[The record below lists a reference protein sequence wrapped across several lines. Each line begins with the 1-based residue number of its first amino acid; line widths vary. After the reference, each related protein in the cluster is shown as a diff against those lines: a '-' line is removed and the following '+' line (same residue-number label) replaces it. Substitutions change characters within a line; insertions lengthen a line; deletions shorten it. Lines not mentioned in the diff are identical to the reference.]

1 MEVSRIRALRG
12 PNMWS
17 RHTAI
22 EAVVHCDAQE
32 RAIADLPGFEARLRA
47 LFPAIGALRPASAQK
62 IDISLAHVLEQAALA
77 LQAQAGC
84 PVTFS
89 HTHIT
94 SEPGSY
100 QVVVEYSEE
109 DVGRMAF
116 EDAVA
121 LVTAAATNGSF
132 DADASLKRLRETDE
146 DVRLGP
152 STGSIVEAA
161 AKRGV
166 PYRRLTQGSLVQFG
180 WGAKQRRIWAA
191 EVDATSAVSES
202 IAQDKDLSK
211 RLLQAAGV
219 PVPIGAR
226 WTRSMTPGPLR
237 SKWACRWWSSR
248 RTATRARA

>member
-1 MEVSRIRALRG
+1 MEVSRTRALRG

-22 EAVVHCDAQE
+22 EAVVHCTPAEQS
-32 RAIADLPGFEARLRA
+32 IADMPEFEARLRA
-47 LFPAIGALRPASAQK
+47 LFPSIGALRPASAQRTP
-62 IDISLAHVLEQAALA
+62 ISLAHVLEQATLA

-116 EDAVA
+116 EAA
-121 LVTAAATNGSF
+121 CKLVEAARDGGSF
-132 DADASLKRLRETDE
+132 DADATLKALRDLDE

-152 STGSIVEAA
+152 STGSIVNAA
-161 AKRGV
+161 VARGV

-202 IAQDKDLSK
+202 IAQDKDLCK
-211 RLLQAAGV
+211 RLLQSAGV
-219 PVPIGAR
+219 PVPTGR
-226 WTRSMTPGPLR
+226 PV
-237 SKWACRWWSSR
+237 SS
-248 RTATRARA
+248 